1 VNGKLNASKISRIS
15 RKKLVNTRLVFLFL
29 GGIFVLFGGFM
40 YFLSFFLYFWVDFV
54 FFGGIFV
61 FFGEIFVFFG
71 GVFNITLH
79 IIVKT
84 QVKVKIL
91 LLF

>member
-40 YFLSFFLYFWVDFV
+40 YFLSFFLYFWGIFV
-54 FFGGIFV
+54 LFGGFMYFLSFFCIFGGILYFLGK
-61 FFGEIFVFFG
+61 FLYFLGSF
-71 GVFNITLH
+71 L
-79 IIVKT
+79 
-84 QVKVKIL
+84 IL
-91 LLF
+91 PYT